1 MYKLWTPIFI
11 LFLSYTTHAQF
22 GPVLIIDFQTEQTI
36 QQLACADLN
45 NDGLDDIL
53 TANLKWPKDN
63 MRWYLNQG
71 NNQYLIESIPGADT
85 LSELEMFDTGDINRD
100 GWMDFIITSESP
112 YKLTWFENNQG
123 LFTPHVIDEGLD
135 FTTHVLLTDFNNDSL
150 LDILSLQHTEI
161 VVYLST
167 SPGIFGSPFV
177 IHGGTEFYAIDVADY
192 NGDGYQDVSVA
203 SGGFEILLNDSTGH
217 FTLQSQQ
224 GLGLDFALQSG
235 DLDGDSDVDIVVYRS
250 LSGLLFYANDGS
262 GNFEF
267 QDTILASTDIFRSY
281 SLEDLNCDGSL
292 DLYTSIP
299 QQGKMILNENDGLGH
314 FSEPVLLHQQSGE
327 LVSAVS
333 TGDLNDDQVTDVLW
347 GNFSLGAQLNSCTS
361 VAVDESTP
369 SDYKLNI
376 FPNPAQHFFLIEN
389 NSLLPFYTRIYDQAG
404 HTIFTDTVIEA
415 SDAKTFAPQ
424 YPGLYYIMAHDPS
437 GSFVL
442 TRKMIVLHP

>member
-11 LFLSYTTHAQF
+11 FFLSYTTHAQF
-22 GPVLIIDFQTEQTI
+22 GPVIFIDFQTEQTI

-53 TANLKWPKDN
+53 IANLKWPKDN
-63 MRWYLNQG
+63 MIWYLNQG

-123 LFTPHVIDEGLD
+123 LFTPHVVDDGLD

-167 SPGIFGSPFV
+167 APGIFGSPFV
-177 IHGGTEFYAIDVADY
+177 IHGGTEFYAIDAADY

-203 SGGFEILLNDSTGH
+203 SGGFEVLLNDSTGH

-235 DLDGDSDVDIVVYRS
+235 DLDGDTDVDIVVYRS

-267 QDTILASTDIFRSY
+267 QDTVLASTDIFRSY

-299 QQGKMILNENDGLGH
+299 QQGKMILIENDGLGH
-314 FSEPVLLHQQSGE
+314 FSAPVLLHQQPGE

-333 TGDLNDDQVTDVLW
+333 TGDLNDDEVTDVLW
-347 GNFSLGAQLNSCTS
+347 GNFSLGAQLNECTS
-361 VAVDESTP
+361 VAVDQSAPFE
-369 SDYKLNI
+369 YMVNVY
-376 FPNPAQHFFLIEN
+376 PNPAQNYFVIEN
-389 NSLLPFYTRIYDQAG
+389 NSQGPFSTSIYDQTGRATKLDMII
-404 HTIFTDTVIEA
+404 HPLDSRNVELT
-415 SDAKTFAPQ
+415 
-424 YPGLYYIMAHDPS
+424 YPGLYFVTVHDPTGRLLS
-437 GSFVL
+437 V
-442 TRKMIVLHP
+442 RKVVVQSR

>member
-11 LFLSYTTHAQF
+11 FFLSYTTHAQF
-22 GPVLIIDFQTEQTI
+22 GPVIFIDFQTEQTI
-36 QQLACADLN
+36 QQLACADFN
-45 NDGLDDIL
+45 NDGLNDIL
-53 TANLKWPKDN
+53 SANLKWPKDN

-71 NNQYLIESIPGADT
+71 NNQYLVQPIPGANS

-100 GWMDFIITSESP
+100 GWMDFIISSESP
-112 YKLTWFENNQG
+112 YKLTWFENNLG
-123 LFTPHVIDEGLD
+123 LFTPHVVDEGLD

-177 IHGGTEFYAIDVADY
+177 IHGGTEFYALDAADY
-192 NGDGYQDVSVA
+192 NDDGYQDVSVA
-203 SGGFEILLNDSTGH
+203 SGGFEVLLNDSTGH

-235 DLDGDSDVDIVVYRS
+235 DLDGDTDMDIVVYRS
-250 LSGLLFYANDGS
+250 LSGLLFYANDGQ

-281 SLEDLNCDGSL
+281 SLEDLNCDGSI

-299 QQGKMILNENDGLGH
+299 QQGKMILIENDGLGH
-314 FSEPVLLHQQSGE
+314 FSKPLLLHQQTGE

-333 TGDLNDDQVTDVLW
+333 TGDLNDDHVTDVLW
-347 GNFSLGAQLNSCTS
+347 GNFSLGAQLNQCTS
-361 VAVDESTP
+361 VAVNESIP
-369 SDYKLNI
+369 SDNMLNVY
-376 FPNPAQHFFLIEN
+376 PNPTQDYFVIEN
-389 NSLLPFYTRIYDQAG
+389 NSPLPFYTRIYDQTG
-404 HTIFTDTVIEA
+404 HAIFSDTVIEA
-415 SDAKTFAPQ
+415 SDAKTFSPL
-424 YPGLYYIMAHDPS
+424 YPGLYYILAHDPS

>member
-1 MYKLWTPIFI
+1 MPKVLTPIFI
-11 LFLSYTTHAQF
+11 FFLSYSTQAQF
-22 GPVLIIDFQTEQTI
+22 GPVFFIDVQTEQTI

-63 MRWYLNQG
+63 MKWYLNQG
-71 NNQYLIESIPGADT
+71 NNQYLAQPIPGADS

-100 GWMDFIITSESP
+100 GWMDFIISSESP

-123 LFTPHVIDEGLD
+123 LFTPHVVDEGLD

-161 VVYLST
+161 IVYLAT

-177 IHGGTEFYAIDVADY
+177 IHGGTEFYAIDAADY
-192 NGDGYQDVSVA
+192 NGDGFQDVSVA
-203 SGGFEILLNDSTGH
+203 SGGFEVLLNDSTGH
-217 FTLQSQQ
+217 FVLQSQQ

-235 DLDGDSDVDIVVYRS
+235 DLDGDTDVDIVVYRS
-250 LSGLLFYANDGS
+250 LSGLLFYNNDGQ

-299 QQGKMILNENDGLGH
+299 QQGKMILIENDGLGH
-314 FSEPVLLHQQSGE
+314 FSEPLLLHQQSGE

-333 TGDLNDDQVTDVLW
+333 TGDLNDDQLTDVLW
-347 GNFSLGAQLNSCTS
+347 GNFSLGAQLNQCTS
-361 VAVDESTP
+361 VAVDDLTIDERMFS
-369 SDYKLNI
+369 I
-376 FPNPAQHFFLIEN
+376 FPNPAQDYFVIEN
-389 NSLLPFYTRIYDQAG
+389 TGPVPLITRIFDQTG
-404 HTIFTDTVIEA
+404 RTMMSDTIIEA
-415 SDAKTFAPQ
+415 SGTKTFEPQ
-424 YPGLYYIMAHDPS
+424 YPGLYYIIVLDQS
-437 GSFVL
+437 GRLVM
-442 TRKMIVLHP
+442 TRKVMLLHP

>member
-1 MYKLWTPIFI
+1 MPKVLTPFFIF
-11 LFLSYTTHAQF
+11 FLSYTTHAQF
-22 GPVLIIDFQTEQTI
+22 GPVIFIDFQTEQTI
-36 QQLACADLN
+36 QQLACADFN
-45 NDGLDDIL
+45 NDGLNDIL

-63 MRWYLNQG
+63 MTWYLNQG
-71 NNQYLIESIPGADT
+71 NNQYLIESIPGADSLT
-85 LSELEMFDTGDINRD
+85 ELEMFDTGDINRD
-100 GWMDFIITSESP
+100 GWMDFIISSESP
-112 YKLTWFENNQG
+112 YKLTWFENIQG
-123 LFTPHVIDEGLD
+123 SFTPHVIDEELD

-161 VVYLST
+161 VVYLSIA
-167 SPGIFGSPFV
+167 PGIFGSPFV
-177 IHGGTEFYAIDVADY
+177 IHGGTEFYAIDAADY

-203 SGGFEILLNDSTGH
+203 SGGFEVLLNDSTGH

-235 DLDGDSDVDIVVYRS
+235 DLDGDTDMDIVVYRS
-250 LSGLLFYANDGS
+250 LRGLLFYHNDGH

-299 QQGKMILNENDGLGH
+299 QQGKMILIENDGLGH
-314 FSEPVLLHQQSGE
+314 FSEPILLHQLPGE

-333 TGDLNDDQVTDVLW
+333 TGDINNDQVTDVLW
-347 GNFSLGAQLNSCTS
+347 GNFSLGAQLNQCTS

-376 FPNPAQHFFLIEN
+376 FPNPAQHYFVIEN
-389 NSLLPFYTRIYDQAG
+389 KGPVPLFTRIYDQTG
-404 HTIFTDTVIEA
+404 HAVLSDTVIAA
-415 SDAKTFAPQ
+415 SATKTFEPQ
-424 YPGLYYIMAHDPS
+424 YPGLYYIMAYDQSDRHVMTS
-437 GSFVL
+437 KV
-442 TRKMIVLHP
+442 IVLHP